1 MRGQDWFQWKLVAV
15 LSLIVFYEQASS
27 RTLGLK
33 AFPCNLVNLLCQCV
47 WSHLRDDSV
56 TSKGTWAQL
65 LSPNVLT
72 PHCKVSCSAAFH
84 LVNEI
89 FFSVG
94 FSIMLFAWHSSIK
107 VLQYTADMFL
117 RCFQFNIVILL
128 GIVLSGFYSILQT
141 CILLRCKLFP
151 LYERPKAH

>member
-107 VLQYTADMFL
+107 VLQYTADMHSPEVQVVSFVWASKGTL
-117 RCFQFNIVILL
+117 VQS
-128 GIVLSGFYSILQT
+128 LSGHLCAT
-141 CILLRCKLFP
+141 K
-151 LYERPKAH
+151 